1 MRQSCPRAAYVGRLT
16 KGNIFM
22 LYGYLNLSWWGYVV
36 YTLVVTHITIAAV
49 TIFLHRCQAHR
60 AVELHPIISHFF
72 RAWLWLTTGMD
83 TKAWAAIHR
92 KHHAKCET
100 EEDPHSP
107 QVLGL
112 SQVLFEGAELYKAEA
127 KNQETLDRYGK
138 GTPDDW
144 LERNLYHKHSGKGYF
159 ITMAVNIFLLG
170 LPGLTVWAIQMAWIP
185 LFAAGI
191 VNGIGH
197 YFGYRNFEC
206 PDAATNVSPWG
217 ILIGGEELHNN
228 HHTYPTS
235 AKMSVKWWEFDIGW
249 MYIKTMS
256 ILGLAK
262 VKRLPPIEILVPGK
276 NNVDDETLSAVINGR
291 FQLMAQYSKNVIM
304 PIFNQE
310 KDRVAG
316 VDCLGRIKS
325 TLIRE
330 DSLVDDAG
338 RKRLELFL
346 ARTQQLKVAYQFR
359 KKLQDIWAKTTAT
372 QKELLDALQ
381 EWCKQ
386 AEATG
391 IKYLQDFVAYLESY
405 TVRFQ
410 HN

>member
-1 MRQSCPRAAYVGRLT
+1 
-16 KGNIFM
+16 M
-22 LYGYLNLSWWGYVV
+22 LYGYLDLSWWGYVV
-36 YTLVVTHITIAAV
+36 YTLICTHITIAAV
-49 TIFLHRCQAHR
+49 TIFLHRNQAHR
-60 AVELHPIISHFF
+60 ALELHPAISHFF

-107 QVLGL
+107 QILGL
-112 SQVLFEGAELYKAEA
+112 KQVLFEGAELYKAEA

-144 LERNLYHKHSGKGYF
+144 MERNVYHKHSGKGYF
-159 ITMAVNIFLLG
+159 ITMAVNLFLLG
-170 LPGLTVWAIQMAWIP
+170 LPGITVWAIQMAWIP
-185 LFAAGI
+185 FFAAGMI
-191 VNGIGH
+191 NGTGH
-197 YFGYRNFEC
+197 YWGYRNFEC
-206 PDAATNVSPWG
+206 PDAATNISPWG

-235 AKMSVKWWEFDIGW
+235 AKFSVKWWEFDIGW
-249 MYIKTMS
+249 LYIKTMAL
-256 ILGLAK
+256 LGLAK
-262 VKRLPPIEILVPGK
+262 VKRLPPVEVLIPGK
-276 NNVDDETLSAVINGR
+276 QGVDDDTLSAVINGR

-304 PIFNQE
+304 PIFDQE
-310 KDRVAG
+310 KSIVSG
-316 VDCLGRIKS
+316 IESLGSIKS

-330 DSLVDDAG
+330 DSLVDEDG

-372 QKELLDALQ
+372 KKELLDALQ
-381 EWCKQ
+381 EWCRQ

-391 IKYLQDFVAYLESY
+391 IKYLQDFVAYLRSY
-405 TVRFQ
+405 TLLL
-410 HN
+410 HSESA

>member
-1 MRQSCPRAAYVGRLT
+1 
-16 KGNIFM
+16 M
-22 LYGYLNLSWWGYVV
+22 LYGYLDLSWQGYVV

-49 TIFLHRCQAHR
+49 TIFLHRCQAHH
-60 AVELHPIISHFF
+60 ALELHPAISHFF

-100 EEDPHSP
+100 EDDPHSP

-144 LERNLYHKHSGKGYF
+144 LERNVYHKHSGKGYF
-159 ITMAVNIFLLG
+159 ITMAVNVFLLG
-170 LPGLTVWAIQMAWIP
+170 LPGITVWAIQMAWIP

-235 AKMSVKWWEFDIGW
+235 AKLSVKWWEFDIGW
-249 MYIKTMS
+249 LYIKTMS
-256 ILGLAK
+256 LLGLAT
-262 VKRLPPIEILVPGK
+262 VKRLPPIEKLVPGK
-276 NNVDDETLSAVINGR
+276 NGVDDETLSAVINGR

-310 KDRVAG
+310 KANVSDM
-316 VDCLGRIKS
+316 DSLGIIRN

-330 DSLVDDAG
+330 DSLVDDDG
-338 RKRLELFL
+338 RKRLEMFL
-346 ARTQQLKVAYQFR
+346 SRTQQLKVAYQFR

-372 QKELLDALQ
+372 KKELLDALQ
-381 EWCKQ
+381 EWCRQ

-391 IKYLQDFVAYLESY
+391 IKCLQDFVAYLQSY
-405 TVRFQ
+405 TVSFQ
-410 HN
+410 HSN